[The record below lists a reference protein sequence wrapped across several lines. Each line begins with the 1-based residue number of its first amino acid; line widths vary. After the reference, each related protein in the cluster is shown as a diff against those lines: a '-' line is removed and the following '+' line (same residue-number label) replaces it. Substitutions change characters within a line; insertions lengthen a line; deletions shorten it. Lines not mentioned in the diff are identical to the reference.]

1 MNRLMYFNYIEEKL
15 NLLAIRI
22 EKKGKLNMLDLHMH
36 SEDFYMHLFN
46 KLFNY
51 KLYNLNETLQ
61 NVPSIDLQDDT
72 NKIIIQVSATCTKQ
86 KIKSALEKKIIEQYS
101 DYTFKFIS
109 ISKDA
114 TKLREKTF
122 KNKYK
127 IAFNPKE
134 DIFDIL
140 SILNKIKSLE
150 INKQK
155 EIYRFIKDELGGEI
169 DMVKLNSNLGTII
182 NILAKENLNE
192 NNQELIVNPFEI
204 KKKISHNNL
213 YKSKYLIEDYK
224 IYHSKI
230 EQIHNQLNKLG
241 SNKSLSV
248 LNVIRKEYIN
258 HINIASKDDIF
269 SKIIDNIENKI
280 LESKNYVE
288 IPIDELKLCIDII
301 VVDAFIRCKI
311 FENPENYNYAIT
323 K

>member
-1 MNRLMYFNYIEEKL
+1 MNRLRYFNYIEEKL

-22 EKKGKLNMLDLHMH
+22 EKKGKLNILDLHMH

-51 KLYNLNETLQ
+51 KLINLNETLQ
-61 NVPSIDLQDDT
+61 NVPAIDLQDDT

-134 DIFDIL
+134 DILDIL
-140 SILNKIKSLE
+140 SILIKIKSLE

-155 EIYRFIKDELGGEI
+155 EIYHFIKDELAGEI
-169 DMVKLNSNLGTII
+169 DMVKFDSNLATVI
-182 NILAKENLNE
+182 NILAKENLSYTNH
-192 NNQELIVNPFEI
+192 NKIPFEI
-204 KKKISHNNL
+204 DKKITHNCL
-213 YKSKYLIEDYK
+213 DKAKYLIDKYK
-224 IYHSKI
+224 IHHNKI
-230 EQIHNQLNKLG
+230 KKIYKQFNKLG

-248 LNVIRKEYIN
+248 LNTISKEYIK
-258 HINIASKDDIF
+258 HKDITSKDELF
-269 SKIIDNIENKI
+269 FKIIDNITNKI
-280 LESKNYVE
+280 LESNNYEE
-288 IPIDELKLCIDII
+288 IPIDELEFCVDII
-301 VVDAFIRCKI
+301 VVDAFILCEI
-311 FENPENYNYAIT
+311 FENPENYNYVIT
-323 K
+323 S